1 MSTAAKEEMHSPP
14 TATRSVEEIFSL
26 AALFAVSSEPRIGAN
41 APEGKKPHPG
51 IFSRNRTI
59 AVGATWAK
67 WPGTHQV
74 SGRSWPKTVLGIAI
88 DANGNTLSDASGKQ
102 YTWDFENRLT
112 QAVVP
117 GTNGGTTI
125 FKYDP
130 FGRRIQKS
138 GPLGTTNYLYDGIN
152 LLVETDSA
160 GNVLAKYSNQPGID
174 QPLSELRSG
183 SPSYYEQDT
192 LGSVTSLSDVSGVL
206 ANTYTFDGFGK
217 QTSSSGSLT
226 NPFRYTGREFDQE
239 TGIDYYRFRYYDPSV
254 GRFISE
260 DPIRYGGGGDFYAY
274 VGNNATSY
282 IDPSGLSPSGPP
294 GPPPLKPPPIYYPGG
309 GSWNGDGQS
318 TNNCYSYGC
327 DRLHP
332 PGNPHAPQP
341 GEDSGV
347 PHGRTCAT
355 IKAAA
360 EADGVLDGQGGSCPC
375 NYHKVK
381 LYIGEHVHDP
391 TQPYR
396 DLGWDYHWIREDA
409 YGGWSSKHGLGPV
422 GPQVSDP
429 DLDALIWGYDQPCGM
444 MCARNQ

>member
-1 MSTAAKEEMHSPP
+1 MLVTPLVGFNADTFDQWNVAVTPLALDTRPAIQPLAKLDLS
-14 TATRSVEEIFSL
+14 FGFL
-26 AALFAVSSEPRIGAN
+26 AVLL
-41 APEGKKPHPG
+41 HPG
-51 IFSRNRTI
+51 LVGLVGPGQRAESRRLLD
-59 AVGATWAK
+59 
-67 WPGTHQV
+67 THFTYPAPYTYDV
-74 SGRSWPKTVLGIAI
+74 DDRMLTAGSTTFTY
-88 DANGNTLSDASGKQ
+88 DANGDTLSDPSGKA
-102 YTWDFENRLT
+102 YTWDFENRLV

-117 GTNGGTTI
+117 GTNGGTTT

-294 GPPPLKPPPIYYPGG
+294 GPPPLKPPPIYYPRRRILE
-309 GSWNGDGQS
+309 W
-318 TNNCYSYGC
+318 
-327 DRLHP
+327 
-332 PGNPHAPQP
+332 
-341 GEDSGV
+341 
-347 PHGRTCAT
+347 
-355 IKAAA
+355 
-360 EADGVLDGQGGSCPC
+360 
-375 NYHKVK
+375 
-381 LYIGEHVHDP
+381 
-391 TQPYR
+391 
-396 DLGWDYHWIREDA
+396 
-409 YGGWSSKHGLGPV
+409 
-422 GPQVSDP
+422 
-429 DLDALIWGYDQPCGM
+429 
-444 MCARNQ
+444 